1 MILLKIYIGR
11 GVWRMLNKIKREDIK
26 IVYDTSKFCPWCVYK
41 GEDLMDCF
49 NKFDNAKKCQKNLLE
64 IAEYLGVLI

>member
-1 MILLKIYIGR
+1 MPKKIR
-11 GVWRMLNKIKREDIK
+11 REDIK
-26 IVYDTSKFCPWCVYK
+26 IIYDTSRFCPWCVYK

-49 NKFDNAKKCQKNLLE
+49 NKFDNAKRCKKNLLE

>member
-1 MILLKIYIGR
+1 
-11 GVWRMLNKIKREDIK
+11 MLNKIRREDIK
-26 IVYDTSKFCPWCVYK
+26 IVYDSSMFCPWCVYK

-64 IAEYLGVLI
+64 IAECLGVLI